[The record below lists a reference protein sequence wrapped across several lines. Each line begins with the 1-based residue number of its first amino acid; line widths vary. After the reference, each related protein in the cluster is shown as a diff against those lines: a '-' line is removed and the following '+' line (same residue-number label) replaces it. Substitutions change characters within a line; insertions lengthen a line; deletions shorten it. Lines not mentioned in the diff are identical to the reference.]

1 MKKDVRRLVRSALSA
16 ILVFSMSLS
25 SFLPAD
31 AAAAK
36 FHVDLNGDEE
46 TVAPRAQD
54 DFYLSQ
60 NFDWMKE
67 STIPESRLSIGT
79 VYSMIDLNDQRL
91 LEITKDCVKNRSQYS
106 KTSDQGKI
114 ADLYTQILDMDS
126 RNKAGYGNLSSI
138 LELVESVQDTASLT
152 KVSAMLMH
160 TYGIC
165 SLIDEIAPTAD
176 PLGICPTYLASD
188 SGPSLDL
195 AKICFTDD
203 AYADYVNSLRDH
215 IHNLLVLYGRDEQTA
230 AAEADSIIGIEREVW
245 NASKDRSAR
254 NDPATYY
261 KTYTYDQLKAMH
273 RNIDIDVILKETG
286 MAPANG
292 ADAFIVTEPG
302 AVEKADEL
310 YTEENLPVLK
320 DYLIYRILNTY
331 SDCMTQAYE
340 DESLAYDRALDGTT
354 EDDPADKRA
363 YLMVSGLLYSSYGR
377 LFVKQYCSE
386 QARTE
391 IKGYIQKIMAQYRT
405 MLAGL
410 DWMSDATK
418 QHAILKLDTMT
429 VNVGY
434 PDVWPDSYLD
444 NYSVKSVKEGGSLIN
459 SIIDYDIIVNRH
471 QYSLFGTKVDKTA
484 WPDEEGI
491 SPQNTNA
498 FYDETGNSINILAG
512 YLQPPFYDPKAT
524 EATNFGGIGRS
535 IAHEITHAFD
545 AGGSEYDENGRLNNW
560 WTDADREAFNERT
573 AAISK
578 YYSRYELGNLGMV
591 DGELTLRENIADLGA
606 MQCLSAIIGEGNTEG
621 IRQCYTN
628 LALCFRAK
636 ARKNYYQMLL
646 TDVHS
651 PIQVRVDGLLSSMDA
666 FYTAFDVKPG
676 DGMYVA
682 PEDRVGIW

>member
-1 MKKDVRRLVRSALSA
+1 MKKGVKRFIRSALGV
-16 ILVFSMSLS
+16 ILMFSMSLS
-25 SFLPAD
+25 ASFKSS

-46 TVAPRAQD
+46 TTAPRPQD

-60 NFDWMKE
+60 NFDWMKAN
-67 STIPESRLSIGT
+67 TIPDSKAIIGSM
-79 VYSMIDLNDQRL
+79 YSMRDLNDQRL
-91 LEITKDCVKNRSQYS
+91 IEITADCVKNRGNYS
-106 KTSDQGKI
+106 KASDQGKI
-114 ADLYTQILDMDS
+114 ADLYTEILDMDS

-138 LELVESVQDTASLT
+138 LNLVESVQDTASLT
-152 KVSAMLMH
+152 TVSAMLMH
-160 TYGIC
+160 TYGVC
-165 SLIDEIAPTAD
+165 SLIDIIEPIED
-176 PLGICPTYLASD
+176 PMGICPTYIAGD
-188 SGPSLDL
+188 NGPILDL
-195 AKICFTDD
+195 DKVYFTDK
-203 AYADYVNSLRDH
+203 AYAEYVDALRNH
-215 IHNLLVLYGRDEQTA
+215 IRNLLVLYGRDEQTA
-230 AAEADSIIGIEREVW
+230 SSEADRIIETEREIW
-245 NASKDRSAR
+245 TAYQDESAQ

-261 KTYTYDQLKAMH
+261 KTYTYDQLKSMH
-273 RNIDIDVILKETG
+273 KNIDIDMILKETV
-286 MAPANG
+286 MTPDNG
-292 ADAFIVTEPG
+292 AATFMVPEAG
-302 AVEKADEL
+302 AIEKADEL

-320 DYLIYRILNTY
+320 DYLIYRILNTF

-340 DESLAYDRALDGTT
+340 DEGLAYDRNLNGTT
-354 EDDPADKRA
+354 EDQPADKRA
-363 YLMVSGLLYSSYGR
+363 YQMVSGLLYFSYGR
-377 LFVKQYCSE
+377 LYVKQYCSE
-386 QARTE
+386 ETRTKV
-391 IKGYIQKIMAQYRT
+391 KGYIQKIMSQYRT
-405 MLAGL
+405 ILAGL

-418 QHAILKLDTMT
+418 QRAILKLNTMA

-434 PDVWPDSYLD
+434 PNVWPDSYLD
-444 NYSVKSVKEGGSLIN
+444 NYTVRSVKEGGSLIN
-459 SIIDYDIIVNRH
+459 SIIDYKIIESRH
-471 QYSLFGTKVDKTA
+471 SYSLFGTKVDKAA
-484 WPDEEGI
+484 WPDDQGF
-491 SPQNTNA
+491 SPQNSNA
-498 FYDETGNSINILAG
+498 FYDESGNSINILAG

-560 WTDADREAFNERT
+560 WTDADRKAFNERT